1 MSSLGIGSMCNLGS
15 ILCGLIAWLIP
26 GYELLSGRFFPYAAA
41 VSGGL
46 CGAALYLQLF
56 SLEISISAHD
66 WAALLDT
73 GHAEAFV
80 SGALLASALVLNLL
94 ACAKHWCIQK
104 GAAQG

>member
-1 MSSLGIGSMCNLGS
+1 MYSLGS
-15 ILCGLIAWLIP
+15 IFCGLVAWLIP
-26 GYELLSGRFFPYAAA
+26 GYELLSKRFFPYAAA
-41 VSGGL
+41 ASGCL
-46 CGAALYLQLF
+46 CGSALYLQLF
-56 SLEISISAHD
+56 DLECYITAHD

-104 GAAQG
+104 GAVQ